1 MPHRPLTQF
10 SLFLV
15 NPAADCQTASPVA
28 ATRQDNATSLPSC
41 RLLQATR
48 TEETGAL
55 RRSVTAP
62 AREQGVPIHREGA
75 ALCLRNT
82 KLNSREISLDIS
94 LCEIPDHESRS
105 ILLFARPRLSSS
117 FSAVLRA
124 DAQPRCNAPLRR
136 HGICTTW
143 HCFCYLGTLGSA
155 NSGFFSP
162 PHRGGRE
169 RMFGLACPQ
178 LAMQV

>member
-28 ATRQDNATSLPSC
+28 ATRQHNATSLPSC

-94 LCEIPDHESRS
+94 LCEIPDHEGRS
-105 ILLFARPRLSSS
+105 VLLFARPRLSSS
-117 FSAVLRA
+117 FSCR
-124 DAQPRCNAPLRR
+124 
-136 HGICTTW
+136 CTTTMQ
-143 HCFCYLGTLGSA
+143 CTAAKTRYLHNMALLLLLL
-155 NSGFFSP
+155 P
-162 PHRGGRE
+162 RYLR
-169 RMFGLACPQ
+169 
-178 LAMQV
+178 